1 MSLSDAHC
9 KVPSMATREE
19 EIAWSAGLFEGEG
32 TFTWHGTEVQMRVK
46 MTDLDVLERLLD
58 IWAVGKIYGPYQGSS
73 ADGHVRKPHWIWIC
87 PPSFVQPIFAAMAP
101 WLGSRRL
108 AQARRFHVLP

>member
-1 MSLSDAHC
+1 VAS
-9 KVPSMATREE
+9 REA

-32 TFTWHGTEVQMRVK
+32 TFTWGSGRAEMRVK

-58 IWAVGKIYGPYQGSS
+58 IWSVGKIYGPYQTPSTDGS
-73 ADGHVRKPHWIWIC
+73 VRKPHWVWIC
-87 PPSFVQPIFAAMAP
+87 PPSFVPGVFAAMTP
-101 WLGSRRL
+101 WLGARRL